1 MTTIDMSILKEV
13 PGYRVILKAVLK
25 SQIQQLIEQ
34 LAAATKEES
43 IILTAS
49 VADGTLSH
57 LGSDSAVGFLEDHED
72 VKSQFLGYCLKSH
85 HKKKQEEEK
94 RVMEE
99 AISRANAE
107 AEHQYNVQNVRS
119 FQSPTGRGRGKT
131 GIRRHQPY
139 PVSRPILVSATP
151 AKLAER
157 VVKLEHDHGN
167 INQSAGYPT
176 MSETGADDSESS
188 SSTVVNEQGQ
198 EGLSL
203 GADLSGLVA
212 PIVAPDGTVHS
223 GHGNQTVKLETL
235 TESQMDELE
244 ITGVTPGRQIPSA
257 QDWDSNVGAN
267 ISLEYDPSAS
277 GATGSQAD
285 LEAQQAFNSMVDTK
299 TEEGQDTSM
308 NGSNNKRYQCS
319 FCYRLFSRAG
329 NLNTHMRIHTGEKP
343 YECSVCGKRFNRSN
357 NRRAHM
363 RVHLNFNELNVLSS

>member
-285 LEAQQAFNSMVDTK
+285 LEAQQAFNQDVGPYRS
-299 TEEGQDTSM
+299 EGFVCKWCGKFFARKS
-308 NGSNNKRYQCS
+308 SLEVH
-319 FCYRLFSRAG
+319 YRV
-329 NLNTHMRIHTGEKP
+329 HTGEKP
-343 YECSVCGKRFNRSN
+343 YTCQVCQKQFSAKSN
-357 NRRAHM
+357 WRRHVNV
-363 RVHLNFNELNVLSS
+363 VHSNYTSTLAIE

>member
-285 LEAQQAFNSMVDTK
+285 LEAQQAFSSSIHCRGM
-299 TEEGQDTSM
+299 EEMAPSTHA
-308 NGSNNKRYQCS
+308 KPYTCRYCQKS
-319 FCYRLFSRAG
+319 FAKSG
-329 NLNTHMRIHTGEKP
+329 NLTSHERIHTGEKP
-343 YECSVCGKRFNRSN
+343 YQCQVCQKRFNQRSN
-357 NRRAHM
+357 MRSHM
-363 RVHLNFNELNVLSS
+363 AVHYITK

>member
-285 LEAQQAFNSMVDTK
+285 LEAQQAFSLMYNSRPR
-299 TEEGQDTSM
+299 GQELPVYEQS
-308 NGSNNKRYQCS
+308 NKRYQCS
-319 FCYRLFSRAG
+319 YCQRTFSQSG
-329 NLNTHMRIHTGEKP
+329 NLTTHMRIHTGEKP
-343 YECSVCGKRFNRSN
+343 FECSVCLKRFRRSN
-357 NRRAHM
+357 NMKTHM
-363 RVHLNFNELNVLSS
+363 LVHINKSF

>member
-285 LEAQQAFNSMVDTK
+285 LEAQQAFIPPEAEMTPPKKKMGRPRSTEKKIHQCNVCFK
-299 TEEGQDTSM
+299 T
-308 NGSNNKRYQCS
+308 
-319 FCYRLFSRAG
+319 FSKSG
-329 NLNTHMRIHTGEKP
+329 NRNAHLKIHSGEKP
-343 YECSVCGKRFNRSN
+343 HECRVCGKRFYTSN
-357 NRRAHM
+357 SMKTHYLT
-363 RVHLNFNELNVLSS
+363 HLKL

>member
-285 LEAQQAFNSMVDTK
+285 LEAQQAFK
-299 TEEGQDTSM
+299 TPEKKKRRRKRRD
-308 NGSNNKRYQCS
+308 GSTTLIHQCEVCNKIFLKPCTLKAHLR
-319 FCYRLFSRAG
+319 
-329 NLNTHMRIHTGEKP
+329 THSGEKP
-343 YECSVCGKRFNRSN
+343 YKCELCQKTFNTRSN
-357 NRRAHM
+357 LKSHM
-363 RVHLNFNELNVLSS
+363 VVHLQIF